1 LFNILVVDDEQIERT
16 GIKFLV
22 KKFNLPL
29 SVVEANNGEEALQI
43 MENNKID
50 ILLTDIK
57 MPFMDGMELCERVRL
72 KYPYIKIIIF
82 SAYGEF
88 EYAKKAI
95 NFSISSY
102 ILKPIDINEFQAVFS
117 KIISQCEKEEIEKEK
132 NEEILKAFEKIAGT
146 NEIRINSISEGNGE
160 NEESTDSTKKVIKD
174 ILKII
179 EENYMK
185 DISLEWIAE
194 KVYLSQS
201 YLSALFSKEM
211 GQSLV
216 KYITQV
222 RMKKAEELII
232 NTNMKIVDIGIK
244 VGYLNHSYFCMTFK
258 NLYGVSAAKFR
269 EMKK

>member
-22 KKFNLPL
+22 KKYNLPL
-29 SVVEANNGEEALQI
+29 SVTEANNGEEALQI

-57 MPFMDGMELCERVRL
+57 MPFMDGMELCERVRS
-72 KYPYIKIIIF
+72 KYPDIKIIIF

-102 ILKPIDINEFQAVFS
+102 ILKPIDVNEFKTVFS
-117 KIISQCEKEEIEKEK
+117 KIISQCENEALEKQK
-132 NEEILKAFEKIAGT
+132 NEELLKAFEKISSLEES
-146 NEIRINSISEGNGE
+146 NLDSI
-160 NEESTDSTKKVIKD
+160 NEEIDESNDSTKKVIKD

-179 EENYMK
+179 EENYMN

-222 RMKKAEELII
+222 RMKKAEELIL
-232 NTNMKIVDIGIK
+232 NTNMKIVDIGMK